1 MWRPPDEIEFHEVA
15 GTQFSLI
22 GCFSGLPAK
31 LTSRGTELL
40 AAPMFDIWR
49 SGYVRRSLAS
59 VASSRGV
66 RPDEVVWLPPRRSFR
81 YDADPF
87 GIQLDG
93 VLTVFVEN
101 YDYRVRRGEIH
112 YCQYDGADRLLKQ
125 GVALT
130 QAVHLSYPSLI
141 EDAGELYMLPEAY
154 KSGRLTLFRCKRF
167 PDDWEPVQQLLPEG
181 AIDATVV
188 RYGGIWWMFHA
199 LPGPRN
205 RSMRELHIAFAPT
218 LMGPWSTHP
227 ANPVRSGFESSR
239 PGGTA
244 FEYDGALHLPV
255 QDCVGTYGAALSLL
269 RIDVL
274 TPEAFSAAPT
284 IRLEPGELLAG
295 FGDGLHTLSGH
306 GDITFIDVKSIRR
319 SFLQPF
325 ISLLFKLRRAAG
337 LNKPRATPSLCR

>member
-1 MWRPPDEIEFHEVA
+1 
-15 GTQFSLI
+15 
-22 GCFSGLPAK
+22 
-31 LTSRGTELL
+31 
-40 AAPMFDIWR
+40 MFDIWR

-66 RPDEVVWLPPRRSFR
+66 RPEEIVWLPPRGSFR

-87 GIQLDG
+87 GIQLGG

-112 YCQYDGADRLLKQ
+112 YCQYDGSNRLLSQ

-154 KSGRLTLFRCKRF
+154 KSGRLTLFRCRRF

-188 RYGGIWWMFHA
+188 RHDGMWWMFYA
-199 LPGPRN
+199 LHGPGN
-205 RSMRELHIAFAPT
+205 RAMRELHIAFAPA
-218 LMGPWSTHP
+218 LMGPWSVHP

-255 QDCVGTYGAALSLL
+255 QDCVRTYGAALTLL
-269 RIDVL
+269 RIEVL
-274 TPEAFSAAPT
+274 TPEAFFATAAM
-284 IRLEPGELLAG
+284 RLEPGVLLGG

-306 GDITFIDVKSIRR
+306 GDLTFIDVKSIRQ
-319 SFLQPF
+319 SVLEPL
-325 ISLLFKLRRAAG
+325 ITLLFKLRRAAG
-337 LNKPRATPSLCR
+337 LNGPRPTRDLRR

>member
-1 MWRPPDEIEFHEVA
+1 
-15 GTQFSLI
+15 
-22 GCFSGLPAK
+22 
-31 LTSRGTELL
+31 
-40 AAPMFDIWR
+40 MFDIWR

-59 VASSRGV
+59 VAASRGV
-66 RPDEVVWLPPRRSFR
+66 RPEEVVWLPPRGSFR

-112 YCQYDGADRLLKQ
+112 YRQYDGANRLLKQ

-130 QAVHLSYPSLI
+130 QALHLSYPSLI

-154 KSGRLTLFRCKRF
+154 KTGQLILFRCKRF
-167 PDDWEPVQQLLPEG
+167 PDDWEPVRQLLPEG

-188 RYGGIWWMFHA
+188 HHGGMWWMFYA
-199 LPGPRN
+199 LHGPGD
-205 RSMRELHIAFAPT
+205 RSMRELHVAFAPA
-218 LMGPWSTHP
+218 LLGPWSAHP

-274 TPEAFSAAPT
+274 TPEAFSAT
-284 IRLEPGELLAG
+284 LVMRFEPGELLGG

-306 GDITFIDVKSIRR
+306 GDITCIDVKSIRR

-325 ISLLFKLRRAAG
+325 ITLLFKLRRAAG
-337 LNKPRATPSLCR
+337 LNKPGPTRSLGR